1 MLEDLLS
8 PELYAKMQEC
18 HTDPFHAIS
27 DDDFSQPPI
36 MHGVTGEILKPS
48 SKMKM
53 PRVSRYRMR
62 QWLPEALP
70 KGSVQVQSF
79 TQICNLGVEN
89 ESLTMNFVV
98 WQAPAGNSAR
108 R

>member
-18 HTDPFHAIS
+18 HTDPFHATS
-27 DDDFSQPPI
+27 DDDLSLPPI

-53 PRVSRYRMR
+53 LRVSRYRMR
-62 QWLPEALP
+62 RWLLETLPE
-70 KGSVQVQSF
+70 GSVQVKSF
-79 TQICNLGVEN
+79 TQICNLGVEK
-89 ESLTMNFVV
+89 ESLTVNFVV
-98 WQAPAGNSAR
+98 WQAPVGNPAR